1 MTAHRF
7 GLAVSF
13 IFSLEGGGGGAGGGE
28 VSHNHN
34 IHGILFGLDL

>member
-13 IFSLEGGGGGAGGGE
+13 ILSLEGGGGGAGGG